1 MSYEIEWRPSAIED
15 ITALF
20 EYLAE
25 NASLWD
31 ARNVT
36 ERLITATDR
45 PEQQI
50 AGIVSRYFSILSECS
65 ETDVWHRSMGELV

>member
-1 MSYEIEWRPSAIED
+1 MSYEIEWRPGAIED

-45 PEQQI
+45 RGSP
-50 AGIVSRYFSILSECS
+50 
-65 ETDVWHRSMGELV
+65 H

>member
-1 MSYEIEWRPSAIED
+1 MATGAIED

-45 PEQQI
+45 LADYPGCMKQMN
-50 AGIVSRYFSILSECS
+50 AMAKGFAVLAYLGSMYF
-65 ETDVWHRSMGELV
+65 MK